1 MGGGV
6 CLGLFVWGAVE
17 GYILGHG
24 KGLVPNLNVMLLVLM
39 VQVLSQ
45 LRVQRLDKRVEGL
58 DFLRG
63 LLGPNSV
70 GFKKGDDAKKRR
82 QLLHKVQARTER
94 RRR

>member
-1 MGGGV
+1 
-6 CLGLFVWGAVE
+6 
-17 GYILGHG
+17 
-24 KGLVPNLNVMLLVLM
+24 M

-70 GFKKGDDAKKRR
+70 GFKKGEEAKKRR
-82 QLLHKVQARTER
+82 QLLHKVRTHIWR
-94 RRR
+94 CRGSGGKGTRQHWMPG